1 MSTDATPAGLDTG
14 RAIKRASAL
23 LKRDPLKLLLWSV
36 VFAGLPDAATTY
48 VSERFSRP
56 ETAFSLNGW
65 IQLVAVIL
73 ASMLGLV
80 ALQAVVAR
88 RAARDFESPR
98 AYSGEAPFGGVSDYL
113 ALAALA
119 LVTSLGII
127 AGFILLVIPGII
139 LSLAWMVVTPVMVT
153 ERLGVMD
160 SIRRSNALT
169 GNAKGAI
176 FGLWVTIGLIG
187 GLAAWL
193 VGLLTNAVD
202 VPLVTLIAG
211 PALQILVGL
220 VNSVLAVAIY
230 QELRWSKEGGPT
242 ERLAEVFA

>member
-1 MSTDATPAGLDTG
+1 MTVDATPAGLDIG
-14 RAIKRASAL
+14 RAIKRGSAL
-23 LKRDPLKLLLWSV
+23 LKRDPLELLMWSV

-48 VSERFSRP
+48 VSERFP
-56 ETAFSLNGW
+56 VTAFSMTGW
-65 IQLVAVIL
+65 ILLVAVIL
-73 ASMLGLV
+73 TSMLGLV
-80 ALQAVVAR
+80 ALQAVIAR
-88 RAARDFESPR
+88 RAARDFEGPR
-98 AYSGEAPFGGVSDYL
+98 AFSGEPPFGGVSDYL

-127 AGFILLVIPGII
+127 AGFILLIIPGII
-139 LSLAWMVVTPVMVT
+139 LSLAWMVVTPAMVT

-160 SIRRSNALT
+160 SIRRSNTLT

-176 FGLWVTIGLIG
+176 FGLWAAIGLIG

-193 VGLLTNAVD
+193 VGLLTAAVD
-202 VPLVTLIAG
+202 VPIVTLIAG
-211 PALQILVGL
+211 PALQVLVGL